1 MKVPVK
7 AAGVSASWSPAQLPE
22 ALRAYGQTGVL
33 LKNHCWFRTGG
44 PVSFWYEA
52 PSLEALAQFL
62 QNCPWPLLVLGA
74 GSNVLLRDGGFE
86 GVLVTLGS
94 GFRHIAHGSS
104 PEMFSGVFSG
114 APSFSPGRDGDVY
127 LWAGAGVR
135 LITLARYAIENG
147 IEGLNFLAGI
157 PGTVGGALRM
167 NAGTALGEMK
177 DIVTRA
183 TFLDRSGQLH
193 TRSVEALGF
202 SYRHSSWPSD
212 WIAVAAEFRVRPGDG
227 ALLRREFLDLQKKR
241 RATQPGTQRTGGSSF
256 KNPPFEKAWRLI
268 DQAGL
273 RGARVGGA
281 RVSSLHCNFLINTG
295 LATSWDLESLGN
307 LIRKRVYEQTG
318 TLLVWEIHRLG
329 QFAEAQPAAAPGED
343 HDPESTS

>member
-1 MKVPVK
+1 MK
-7 AAGVSASWSPAQLPE
+7 AAGEAASWSPAQLPAE
-22 ALRAYGQTGVL
+22 LRAHGQTGVL

-94 GFRHIAHGSS
+94 GFRHITHGSS
-104 PEMFSGVFSG
+104 PESPSF
-114 APSFSPGRDGDVY
+114 APSPLPAPPGRDGDVY

-135 LITLARYAIENG
+135 LMVLARYALDHG
-147 IEGLNFLAGI
+147 IAGLNFLAGI

-193 TRSVEALGF
+193 TRSVEAMGF
-202 SYRHSSWPSD
+202 SYRHSSWSSD
-212 WIAVAAEFRVRPGDG
+212 WVAVAAEFRFRPGDET
-227 ALLRREFLDLQKKR
+227 LLRREFSDLQKKR

-281 RVSSLHCNFLINTG
+281 RVSPLHCNFLINTG
-295 LATSWDLESLGN
+295 SASSCDLESLGN

-329 QFAEAQPAAAPGED
+329 QFAAGQLAGAPGED
-343 HDPESTS
+343 HGKPDRESTP